1 MLSRVSLGRG
11 NSPPA
16 RTSSTHIIQGVL
28 GIRFAPLLLYLRHAG
43 FATIS
48 TRFCRFSPIFA
59 PFSVFLAPWPHLPGG
74 TRSRNTEPGGRE
86 PQNPLGGGE
95 KNHAPGGEP
104 GRAQHSAGAGDGLPP
119 PSQGRSAAQ
128 RQRGGT
134 HRENQAPNNGTTA
147 GPRRGGRQ
155 AREGSNR
162 QQGSTAARAASG
174 RAATGRRGN
183 HPPTT
188 AHAADA
194 PNGGR
199 TAREKGR
206 PCRPAAYRRC
216 FVRQGRRSKRVG
228 VVAPPRARNQPGQT
242 PRRHPAT
249 GGARPHPA
257 PRCRFVVRGRQRTG
271 PLAPGGRW
279 RDGVETGSL
288 FALLYYIRCGSSTH
302 AHQRERKCGRSRPV
316 FHATEQH
323 PGQGHLPGVWRS
335 GGGASGGRRILSVGA
350 YHRPPFPQHPPPAAT

>member
-1 MLSRVSLGRG
+1 MLLGVAGPGGQFPR
-11 NSPPA
+11 PVPVP
-16 RTSSTHIIQGVL
+16 HIIQGVL

-43 FATIS
+43 FATIF

-59 PFSVFLAPWPHLPGG
+59 PFSVFLAPWPHAAHG
-74 TRSRNTEPGGRE
+74 TRSRNTEPGRRE
-86 PQNPLGGGE
+86 PQTPLGGGE

-104 GRAQHSAGAGDGLPP
+104 GRAQHSAGAGDGLAP

-134 HRENQAPNNGTTA
+134 
-147 GPRRGGRQ
+147 RRG
-155 AREGSNR
+155 
-162 QQGSTAARAASG
+162 RAAG
-174 RAATGRRGN
+174 GGGDRRERAATGSRAAQRRGRPAAGRPPGGAGTTRR
-183 HPPTT
+183 PPTT
-188 AHAADA
+188 PQTRRTGDARLAKRAALA
-194 PNGGR
+194 P
-199 TAREKGR
+199 
-206 PCRPAAYRRC
+206 PAAYRRC

-279 RDGVETGSL
+279 RDGVETGFL

-323 PGQGHLPGVWRS
+323 PGQGHSPGVRRA
-335 GGGASGGRRILSVGA
+335 GALIPWDGLSFSSSLSSA
-350 YHRPPFPQHPPPAAT
+350 PFPQHPPPGGNATPLTG

>member
-59 PFSVFLAPWPHLPGG
+59 PFSVFLAPWPHAAHG
-74 TRSRNTEPGGRE
+74 TRSRKTEPGRRE

-134 HRENQAPNNGTTA
+134 HRGRAAGGGGDRRERAATGSRAAQRRGRPAAGRPPGGAGTTNRPPPTPQTRRTGDERLA
-147 GPRRGGRQ
+147 KRGGLAARPPTADASCGRAAEASGWGLWPPPERGTSRAKRCNAAPRRGGPPPPGPTLQ
-155 AREGSNR
+155 VCMG
-162 QQGSTAARAASG
+162 AANNAL
-174 RAATGRRGN
+174 
-183 HPPTT
+183 
-188 AHAADA
+188 
-194 PNGGR
+194 
-199 TAREKGR
+199 
-206 PCRPAAYRRC
+206 
-216 FVRQGRRSKRVG
+216 
-228 VVAPPRARNQPGQT
+228 
-242 PRRHPAT
+242 
-249 GGARPHPA
+249 A
-257 PRCRFVVRGRQRTG
+257 PRPQV
-271 PLAPGGRW
+271 ADGGTALGLVDERI
-279 RDGVETGSL
+279 GV
-288 FALLYYIRCGSSTH
+288 CV
-302 AHQRERKCGRSRPV
+302 PDV
-316 FHATEQH
+316 
-323 PGQGHLPGVWRS
+323 
-335 GGGASGGRRILSVGA
+335 
-350 YHRPPFPQHPPPAAT
+350 

>member
-59 PFSVFLAPWPHLPGG
+59 PFSVFLAPWPHAAHG
-74 TRSRNTEPGGRE
+74 TRSRKTEPGRRE

-134 HRENQAPNNGTTA
+134 RCAGGETGARGQQTGDRAAQRRGRPADEA
-147 GPRRGGRQ
+147 GPRRGGTPCPRK
-155 AREGSNR
+155 
-162 QQGSTAARAASG
+162 RAALCAD
-174 RAATGRRGN
+174 R
-183 HPPTT
+183 PPT
-188 AHAADA
+188 A
-194 PNGGR
+194 
-199 TAREKGR
+199 E
-206 PCRPAAYRRC
+206 
-216 FVRQGRRSKRVG
+216 
-228 VVAPPRARNQPGQT
+228 
-242 PRRHPAT
+242 
-249 GGARPHPA
+249 A
-257 PRCRFVVRGRQRTG
+257 PRGR
-271 PLAPGGRW
+271 
-279 RDGVETGSL
+279 
-288 FALLYYIRCGSSTH
+288 
-302 AHQRERKCGRSRPV
+302 
-316 FHATEQH
+316 
-323 PGQGHLPGVWRS
+323 
-335 GGGASGGRRILSVGA
+335 
-350 YHRPPFPQHPPPAAT
+350 